1 MGWSAQSP
9 DIYLIENL
17 WTDIKKVVAEQK
29 PVNSRDL
36 CQAVKEAWEGIQL
49 KRCQDLIDSDF
60 IDFIETEAIQRNS
73 NYFINL

>member
-36 CQAVKEAWEGIQL
+36 CQAVKEA
-49 KRCQDLIDSDF
+49 
-60 IDFIETEAIQRNS
+60 
-73 NYFINL
+73 